1 MTLDTA
7 KLTTRSNSDLCFISL
22 VADDTSLSPEAR
34 MELIAQIGRDWSR
47 ATSGSVGR
55 RKAKADALRKW
66 PNHEYLWRNQREPV
80 ISRVG

>member
-1 MTLDTA
+1 MVLDSA
-7 KLTTRSNSDLCFISL
+7 KLTTRSNSDLCFISM
-22 VADDTSLSPEAR
+22 VADDVTLSPEAR

-47 ATSGSVGR
+47 ATSGCPAR

-80 ISRVG
+80 VSR